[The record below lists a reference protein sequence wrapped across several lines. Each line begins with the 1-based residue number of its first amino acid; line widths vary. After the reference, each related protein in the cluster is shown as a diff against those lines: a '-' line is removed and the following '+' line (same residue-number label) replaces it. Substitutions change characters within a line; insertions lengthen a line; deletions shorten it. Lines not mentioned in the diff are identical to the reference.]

1 MKPAANTPSNT
12 RRSQRS
18 ITPRPS
24 SSMAKITP
32 AKGALKAAARPP
44 AAPVAMSSFV
54 LKPRKAKLYLRQK
67 FPQASMT
74 AAPT

>member
-1 MKPAANTPSNT
+1 M
-12 RRSQRS
+12 
-18 ITPRPS
+18 PRPN

-32 AKGALKAAARPP
+32 AKGALNAAARPP

-54 LKPRKAKLYLRQK
+54 LNPRKAKLYLRQK
-67 FPQASMT
+67 FPQLSIT